1 MSDDSVHPEPRT
13 RPDFNAWVEYCFVH
27 GYYDWANWS
36 TDPVEVAEARQAE
49 FVDLIDPVVLA
60 EHMTRLFESPA
71 FIADRYNDEQI
82 TRATWFFFGISS
94 YYFYEI
100 RDSPAV
106 SESLRD
112 RCIRSVATMY
122 TDLYDKVCGKGPDD
136 HAMGK
141 DEMIKAIYQ
150 LPDLD
155 GAVFM
160 IWDMDSF
167 GYVAIPTD
175 EVDAAFE
182 RGYAVLEAAL
192 MRCKT
197 SACRLS
203 ALHGIGHS
211 VRMFEE
217 SAKNN
222 RLRSLVDQFLAECEV
237 PGWLAE
243 YADCARFGA
252 VQ

>member
-1 MSDDSVHPEPRT
+1 MFEEPAQPEPRT
-13 RPDFNAWVEYCFVH
+13 RPDFDAWVEYCFVH
-27 GYYDWANWS
+27 GYRDWANWHN
-36 TDPVEVAEARQAE
+36 DPFEVADARETE
-49 FVDLIDPVVLA
+49 FVWSIDPVVLA
-60 EHMTRLFESPA
+60 EHMIRLFESPA
-71 FIADRYNDEQI
+71 FIADRYSDEQI
-82 TRATWFFFGISS
+82 ARAVWFFFSQVSS
-94 YYFYEI
+94 YFHEI
-100 RDSPAV
+100 RDCSAIP
-106 SESLRD
+106 EPLRD
-112 RCIRSVATMY
+112 RCIRSVATIY
-122 TDLYDKVCGKGPDD
+122 TDLFDRVCGKGPDD
-136 HAMGK
+136 SFLGK
-141 DEMIKAIYQ
+141 RDYCKAIEL

-155 GAVFM
+155 GAIYM

-167 GYVAIPTD
+167 AYAAIRTD

-217 SAKNN
+217 SPKND
-222 RLRSLVDQFLAECEV
+222 RLRALVDRFLAECEV